1 MIKAIGDMRPVLGEA
16 ARVAESADLVG
27 DVTLGN
33 HASVWFGAVLRADEG
48 PIQIGADSNIQDNSV
63 VHVSPGHPVI
73 VGERVTVGHR
83 AILHGCTVENGALI
97 GMGAILLNGC
107 VIGAGAMVA
116 AGALVTQGTVIP
128 PRMLAMGSP
137 AKVVRPVRGEELEA
151 NRRSAL
157 DYVMHAAEQ
166 LPSGGEAL

>member
-128 PRMLAMGSP
+128 PGMLAMGSP
-137 AKVVRPVRGEELEA
+137 AKVVRPLRGEELEA